1 MSLQKKICSVTT
13 IADSTENFVL
23 DSLIELQRRGWDVTI
38 ICNMTEKLRRKIPSG
53 IAYYDVPMERSYSLK
68 VAIESFFKLL
78 KIFRKERFSIVQYGT
93 THAALFSSVASKI
106 ARIPVRM
113 HLQWGIYNFSEMGW
127 KGKFFKFTE
136 WLTCKCS
143 TDIRPVSLKNLQVAV
158 DEGLMKRDKAK
169 VLGEGG
175 TIGVRIEDYPMD
187 KKMHWRSQV
196 RKEFGINDKTYVFG
210 FLGRI
215 SRDKGNNEL
224 LSAFKRIVDSD
235 SETYVALMLM
245 GPNENTINPEL
256 CKWAK
261 ESPNVIFT
269 GPVTHEEVPKY
280 LSAINVLV
288 HPTYREGFGMVLQE
302 AMAMEVGIIT
312 TDIPGPSEV
321 IENGK
326 SGVCIAP
333 KNTEELYRTMMNF
346 CKHPDIAD
354 KYGIEGRK
362 RVIEHFNRLVMVE
375 NICIDK
381 EELICRK

>member
-1 MSLQKKICSVTT
+1 MSLHKKICSVTT

-23 DSLIELQRRGWDVTI
+23 DSLIELQRRGWNVTI

-53 IAYYDVPMERSYSLK
+53 MAYYDVPMERSYSLR

-106 ARIPVRM
+106 ARTPIRM

-127 KGKFFKFTE
+127 KGKFFKFIE

-158 DEGLMKRDKAK
+158 NEGLMKPDKAK

-175 TIGVRIEDYPMD
+175 TIGVRIEDYPLS
-187 KKMHWRSQV
+187 KKNNWRSEV
-196 RKEFGINDKTYVFG
+196 RKKYRIKEDTYVFG

-224 LSAFKRIVDSD
+224 LSAFKKIVDSESD
-235 SETYVALMLM
+235 VVLMLM
-245 GPNENTINPEL
+245 GPNENTIDSEL
-256 CKWAK
+256 YKWAK
-261 ESPNVIFT
+261 ECPNVIFT
-269 GPVTHEEVPKY
+269 GSVTHEEVPKY
-280 LSAINVLV
+280 LSAINVLM

-326 SGVCIAP
+326 SGICIPP
-333 KNTEELYRTMMNF
+333 KNSEELYKAMSDFYN
-346 CKHPDIAD
+346 HPEMAD

-362 RVIEHFNRLVMVE
+362 RVIEYFNRPIMVE
-375 NICIDK
+375 NICVDK
-381 EELICRK
+381 EELINRR